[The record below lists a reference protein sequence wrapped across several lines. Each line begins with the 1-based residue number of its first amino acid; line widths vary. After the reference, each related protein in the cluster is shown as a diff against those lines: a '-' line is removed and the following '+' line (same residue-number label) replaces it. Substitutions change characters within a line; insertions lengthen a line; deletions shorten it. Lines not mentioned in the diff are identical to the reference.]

1 MVNEGSL
8 AIRNIDSVF
17 KNSLICKKIS
27 RGKLGLSFLS
37 RRKNLSYNEKNNLIK
52 GGFIMEI
59 LLAIIIAIFLI
70 GVIVFIKIGEGLL
83 NILSKG
89 FEALIDLL
97 RKERR

>member
-1 MVNEGSL
+1 
-8 AIRNIDSVF
+8 
-17 KNSLICKKIS
+17 
-27 RGKLGLSFLS
+27 
-37 RRKNLSYNEKNNLIK
+37 
-52 GGFIMEI
+52 MEI